1 MRIFL
6 LIVIAMHGL
15 IHLMGFA
22 KAFNLAELSQLSK
35 AISKFSGLM
44 WLSAALLFLTT
55 LVLLVLKSDTW
66 WMFGV
71 AAIIISQIVIINSWS
86 DAKWGTIANI
96 IILIL
101 IILAFSG
108 NYSSSE
114 AHSWTLS
121 FDQRDNANFFPHRI
135 IEKTLR
141 EIK

>member
-1 MRIFL
+1 
-6 LIVIAMHGL
+6 MHGL

-71 AAIIISQIVIINSWS
+71 AAIIISQIVIISSWS

-108 NYSSSE
+108 NLPSSFSNVYKAEVENKLIMISE
-114 AHSWTLS
+114 IPA
-121 FDQRDNANFFPHRI
+121 
-135 IEKTLR
+135 LR
-141 EIK
+141 HVP